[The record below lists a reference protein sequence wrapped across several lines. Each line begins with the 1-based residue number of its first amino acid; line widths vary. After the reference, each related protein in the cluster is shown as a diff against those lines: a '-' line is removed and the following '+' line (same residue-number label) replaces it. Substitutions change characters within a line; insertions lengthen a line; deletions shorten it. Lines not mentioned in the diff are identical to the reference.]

1 MKKRVLIAAILLLSV
16 IAPGISATHTFYAGN
31 FIKNHSLT
39 DFAGEPDVLSDSAC
53 ASYGIAPPLTRIL
66 FVFDCSFSMY
76 GKWQT
81 GMKMDIAKNLFS
93 KFLDSLQGTPN
104 LELGLRCYGHQFPL
118 QPQRNC
124 EDTKLEVPIGRPA
137 TAIPAMKSRLTTLV
151 PKGTTPIAYT
161 LSQCGDDFP
170 MDGKSSRNI
179 IILITDGIE
188 ECGGDPCAVSLMLQ
202 TKGITLK
209 PFVLGIGLEGNFEG
223 LNCIGKLYDISSEAS
238 FSTVLNIVVSQALN
252 NTTCQ
257 VNLLNNQGKPLE
269 TDVAMTFYDQQTG
282 AIRYNYMHTMNHRGD
297 PDTVI
302 LDPLSTY
309 RLVVHTIPEVVKENI
324 VITPGI
330 HNVIAVDAPQGF
342 LNVTI
347 AGTNNYP
354 RLQVIVRKKGEMN
367 TLVMADVGVPLKMLT
382 GKYDLEILTL
392 PRIYMQNVD
401 ISQSKTTTIQIPQ
414 AGTVSVFKPAEGT
427 GQVFLEEKNTL
438 TWVCNLD
445 DKRTN
450 ENLILQPGNYRIVF
464 RTKAAKETIYT
475 KEQKFKV
482 DAGGATTVK
491 LY

>member
-1 MKKRVLIAAILLLSV
+1 MKKRVLIAFILLASV
-16 IAPGISATHTFYAGN
+16 LTTHGLNAQQRN
-31 FIKNHSLT
+31 
-39 DFAGEPDVLSDSAC
+39 
-53 ASYGIAPPLTRIL
+53 APPLTRIL

-81 GMKMDIAKNLFS
+81 GMKMDIAKNLLI
-93 KFLDSLQGTPN
+93 KFLDSMQTTPN
-104 LELGLRCYGHQFPL
+104 LEMGLRCYGHQFPL

-124 EDTKLEVPIGRPA
+124 EDTKLEVPIGRPNVSV
-137 TAIPAMKSRLTTLV
+137 PAMKKRLETLV

-161 LSQCGDDFP
+161 LSQCGEDFP
-170 MDGKSSRNI
+170 VDNTNSRNI

-202 TKGITLK
+202 TKGIVLK
-209 PFVLGIGLEGNFEG
+209 PFVLGIGLEGNFES
-223 LNCIGKLYDISSEAS
+223 LNCIGKTYDISSEAN
-238 FSTVLNIVVSQALN
+238 FSTVLGIVVSQALN

-257 VNLLNNQGKPLE
+257 VNLLNNQGKPTE
-269 TDVAMTFYDQQTG
+269 TDVAMTFYDQTTG
-282 AIRYNYMHTMNHRGD
+282 AIRYSYMHTMNHRGD

-309 RLVVHTIPEVVKENI
+309 RLVVHTIPQVVKENI
-324 VITPGI
+324 TITSGI
-330 HNVIAVDAPQGF
+330 HNIIAVDAPQGF
-342 LNVTI
+342 LLLNI
-347 AGTNNYP
+347 AGTNNYS
-354 RLQVIVRKKGEMN
+354 RLQAIVRKKGEMN
-367 TLVMADVGVPLKMLT
+367 TLAMVDVGATTKMIV

-392 PRIYMQNVD
+392 PRIYMSNVD
-401 ISQSKTTTIQIPQ
+401 ISQSKTTTITIPQ
-414 AGTVSVFKPAEGT
+414 AGTVSIFKPAEGI

-445 DKRTN
+445 EKRTN
-450 ENLILQPGNYRIVF
+450 ENLVLQPGNYRIVF

-482 DAGGATTVK
+482 DAGGQTTVK

>member
-1 MKKRVLIAAILLLSV
+1 MRKLILV
-16 IAPGISATHTFYAGN
+16 IALLISGLFPAG
-31 FIKNHSLT
+31 SLH
-39 DFAGEPDVLSDSAC
+39 AQNRNQQQ
-53 ASYGIAPPLTRIL
+53 PLTRIL
-66 FVFDCSFSMY
+66 FVFDASFSMY
-76 GKWQT
+76 GRWQT
-81 GMKMDIAKNLFS
+81 GMKMDIAKRLFVQ
-93 KFLDSLQGTPN
+93 FLDSLQGTPN
-104 LELGLRCYGHQFPL
+104 LELGLRCYGHQYSL

-124 EDTKLEVPIGRPA
+124 EDSKLEVPIGKPNV
-137 TAIPAMKSRLTTLV
+137 AIPAMKKRMETIV

-161 LSQCGDDFP
+161 LQQCGDDFP
-170 MDGKSSRNI
+170 SDNVNSRNI

-188 ECGGDPCAVSLMLQ
+188 ECGGDPCAVSLALQ
-202 TKGITLK
+202 SKGIVLK
-209 PFVLGIGLEGNFEG
+209 PFVLGIGLEGNFES
-223 LNCIGKLYDISSEAS
+223 LNCVGKMYDISSEAT
-238 FSTVLNIVVSQALN
+238 FTQVLNIVVSQALN

-269 TDVAMTFYDQQTG
+269 TDVAMTFYDQTTG
-282 AIRYNYMHTMNHRGD
+282 VIRYSYMHTMNHRGV

-309 RLVVHTIPEVVKENI
+309 KLVVHTIPAQVKENI

-330 HNVIAVDAPQGF
+330 HNVIALDAPQGF
-342 LNVTI
+342 LNLQV
-347 AGTNNYP
+347 AGTNNYT
-354 RLQVIVRKKGEMN
+354 RLQAIVRKSGDMN
-367 TLVMADVGVPLKMLT
+367 TLVMQDFGSKQKYIV

-392 PRIYMQNVD
+392 PRIYMKGVSIAQSSTTD
-401 ISQSKTTTIQIPQ
+401 ILIPQ
-414 AGTVSVFKPAEGT
+414 AGTVSIFKPAEGT

-450 ENLILQPGNYRIVF
+450 ENLTLQPGNYRVIF

-482 DAGGATTVK
+482 EPGGAVTVK

>member
-1 MKKRVLIAAILLLSV
+1 MRKLILV
-16 IAPGISATHTFYAGN
+16 IALLISGLFPAG
-31 FIKNHSLT
+31 SLH
-39 DFAGEPDVLSDSAC
+39 AQNRNQQQ
-53 ASYGIAPPLTRIL
+53 PLTRIL
-66 FVFDCSFSMY
+66 FVFDASFSMY
-76 GKWQT
+76 GRWQT
-81 GMKMDIAKNLFS
+81 GMKMDIAKRLFVQ
-93 KFLDSLQGTPN
+93 FLDSLQGTPN
-104 LELGLRCYGHQFPL
+104 LELGLRCYGHQYSL

-124 EDTKLEVPIGRPA
+124 EDSKLEVPIGKPNV
-137 TAIPAMKSRLTTLV
+137 AIPAMKKRMETIV

-161 LSQCGDDFP
+161 LEQCGNDFP
-170 MDGKSSRNI
+170 SDNVNSRNI

-188 ECGGDPCAVSLMLQ
+188 ECGGDPCAVSLALQ
-202 TKGITLK
+202 SKGIVLK
-209 PFVLGIGLEGNFEG
+209 PFVLGIGLEGNFES
-223 LNCIGKLYDISSEAS
+223 LNCVGKMYDISSEAT
-238 FSTVLNIVVSQALN
+238 FTQVLNIVVSQALN

-269 TDVAMTFYDQQTG
+269 TDVAMTFYDQTTG
-282 AIRYNYMHTMNHRGD
+282 VIRYSYMHTMNHRGV

-309 RLVVHTIPEVVKENI
+309 RLVVHTIPAQVKENI

-330 HNVIAVDAPQGF
+330 HNIIAVDAPQGF
-342 LNVTI
+342 LNLQV
-347 AGTNNYP
+347 AGTNNYT
-354 RLQVIVRKKGEMN
+354 RLQAIVRKSGDMN
-367 TLVMADVGVPLKMLT
+367 TLVTQDFGSKQKYIV

-392 PRIYMQNVD
+392 PRIYMKGVSIAQSSTTD
-401 ISQSKTTTIQIPQ
+401 ILIPQ
-414 AGTVSVFKPAEGT
+414 AGTVSIFKPAEGT

-450 ENLILQPGNYRIVF
+450 ENLTLQPGNYRVIF

-482 DAGGATTVK
+482 DPGGAVTVK

>member
-1 MKKRVLIAAILLLSV
+1 MRKLILV
-16 IAPGISATHTFYAGN
+16 IALLISGLFPAG
-31 FIKNHSLT
+31 SLH
-39 DFAGEPDVLSDSAC
+39 AQNRNQQQ
-53 ASYGIAPPLTRIL
+53 PLTRIL
-66 FVFDCSFSMY
+66 FVFDASFSMY
-76 GKWQT
+76 GRWQT
-81 GMKMDIAKNLFS
+81 GMKMDIAKRLFVQ
-93 KFLDSLQGTPN
+93 FLDSLQGTPN
-104 LELGLRCYGHQFPL
+104 LELGLRCYGHQYSL

-124 EDTKLEVPIGRPA
+124 EDSKLEVPIGKPNV
-137 TAIPAMKSRLTTLV
+137 TIPAMKKRMETIV

-161 LSQCGDDFP
+161 LEQCGNDFP
-170 MDGKSSRNI
+170 SDNVNSRNI

-188 ECGGDPCAVSLMLQ
+188 ECGGDPCAVSLALQ
-202 TKGITLK
+202 SKGIVLK
-209 PFVLGIGLEGNFEG
+209 PFVLGIGLEGNFES
-223 LNCIGKLYDISSEAS
+223 LNCVGKMYDISSEAT
-238 FSTVLNIVVSQALN
+238 FTQVLNIVVSQALN

-269 TDVAMTFYDQQTG
+269 TDVAMTFYDQTTG
-282 AIRYNYMHTMNHRGD
+282 VIRYSYMHTMNHRGV

-309 RLVVHTIPEVVKENI
+309 KLVVHTIPAQVKENI

-330 HNVIAVDAPQGF
+330 HNIIALDAPQGF
-342 LNVTI
+342 LNLQV
-347 AGTNNYP
+347 AGTNNYT
-354 RLQVIVRKKGEMN
+354 RLQAIVRKSGDMN
-367 TLVMADVGVPLKMLT
+367 TLVTQDFGSKQKYIV

-392 PRIYMQNVD
+392 PRIYMKGVSIAQSSTTD
-401 ISQSKTTTIQIPQ
+401 ILIPQ
-414 AGTVSVFKPAEGT
+414 AGTVSIFKPAEGT

-450 ENLILQPGNYRIVF
+450 ENLTLQPGNYRVIF

-482 DAGGATTVK
+482 DPGGAVTVK

>member
-1 MKKRVLIAAILLLSV
+1 MRKLILV
-16 IAPGISATHTFYAGN
+16 IALLISGLFPAG
-31 FIKNHSLT
+31 SLH
-39 DFAGEPDVLSDSAC
+39 AQNRNQQQ
-53 ASYGIAPPLTRIL
+53 PLTRIL
-66 FVFDCSFSMY
+66 FVFDASFSMY
-76 GKWQT
+76 GRWQT
-81 GMKMDIAKNLFS
+81 GMKMDIAKRLFVQ
-93 KFLDSLQGTPN
+93 FLDSLQGTPN
-104 LELGLRCYGHQFPL
+104 LELGLRCYGHQYSL

-124 EDTKLEVPIGRPA
+124 EDSKLEVPIGKPNV
-137 TAIPAMKSRLTTLV
+137 AIPAMKKRMETIV

-161 LSQCGDDFP
+161 LEQCGNDFP
-170 MDGKSSRNI
+170 SDNVNSRNI

-188 ECGGDPCAVSLMLQ
+188 ECGGDPCAVSLALQ
-202 TKGITLK
+202 SKGIVLK
-209 PFVLGIGLEGNFEG
+209 PFVLGIGLEGNFES
-223 LNCIGKLYDISSEAS
+223 LNCVGKMYDISSEAT
-238 FSTVLNIVVSQALN
+238 FTQVLNIVVSQALN

-269 TDVAMTFYDQQTG
+269 TDVAMTFYDQTTG
-282 AIRYNYMHTMNHRGD
+282 VIRYSYMHTMNHRGV

-309 RLVVHTIPEVVKENI
+309 RLVVHTIPAQVKENI

-330 HNVIAVDAPQGF
+330 HNIIALDAPQGF
-342 LNVTI
+342 LNLQV
-347 AGTNNYP
+347 AGTNNYT
-354 RLQVIVRKKGEMN
+354 RLQAIIRKSGDMN
-367 TLVMADVGVPLKMLT
+367 TLVTQDFGSKQKYIV

-392 PRIYMQNVD
+392 PRIYMKGVSIAQSSTTD
-401 ISQSKTTTIQIPQ
+401 ILIPQ
-414 AGTVSVFKPAEGT
+414 AGTVSIFKPAEGT

-450 ENLILQPGNYRIVF
+450 ENLTLQPGNYRVIF

-482 DAGGATTVK
+482 EPGGAVTVK

>member
-1 MKKRVLIAAILLLSV
+1 MRKLILV
-16 IAPGISATHTFYAGN
+16 IALLISGLFPEG
-31 FIKNHSLT
+31 SLH
-39 DFAGEPDVLSDSAC
+39 AQNRNQQQ
-53 ASYGIAPPLTRIL
+53 PLTRIL
-66 FVFDCSFSMY
+66 FVFDASFSMY
-76 GKWQT
+76 GRWQT
-81 GMKMDIAKNLFS
+81 GMKMDIAKRLFVQ
-93 KFLDSLQGTPN
+93 FLDSLQGTPN
-104 LELGLRCYGHQFPL
+104 LELGLRCYGHQYSL

-124 EDTKLEVPIGRPA
+124 EDSKLEVPIGKPNV
-137 TAIPAMKSRLTTLV
+137 AIPAMKKRMETIV

-161 LSQCGDDFP
+161 LEQCGNDFP
-170 MDGKSSRNI
+170 SDNVNSRNI

-188 ECGGDPCAVSLMLQ
+188 ECGGDPCAVSLALQ
-202 TKGITLK
+202 SKGIVLK
-209 PFVLGIGLEGNFEG
+209 PFVLGIGLEGNFES
-223 LNCIGKLYDISSEAS
+223 LNCVGKMYDISSEAT
-238 FSTVLNIVVSQALN
+238 FTQVLNIVVSQALN

-269 TDVAMTFYDQQTG
+269 TDVAMTFYDQTTG
-282 AIRYNYMHTMNHRGD
+282 VIRYSYMHTMNHRGV

-309 RLVVHTIPEVVKENI
+309 RLVVHTIPAQVKENI

-330 HNVIAVDAPQGF
+330 HNIIALDAPQGF
-342 LNVTI
+342 LNLQV
-347 AGTNNYP
+347 AGTNNYT
-354 RLQVIVRKKGEMN
+354 RLQAIVRKSGDMN
-367 TLVMADVGVPLKMLT
+367 TLVTQDFGSKQKYIV

-392 PRIYMQNVD
+392 PRIYMKGVSIAQSSTTD
-401 ISQSKTTTIQIPQ
+401 ILIPQ
-414 AGTVSVFKPAEGT
+414 AGTVSIFKPAEGT

-450 ENLILQPGNYRIVF
+450 ENLTLQPGNYRVIF

-482 DAGGATTVK
+482 DPGGAVTVK

>member
-1 MKKRVLIAAILLLSV
+1 MRKLILV
-16 IAPGISATHTFYAGN
+16 IALLISGLFPAG
-31 FIKNHSLT
+31 SLH
-39 DFAGEPDVLSDSAC
+39 AQNRNQQQ
-53 ASYGIAPPLTRIL
+53 PLTRIL
-66 FVFDCSFSMY
+66 FVFDASFSMY
-76 GKWQT
+76 GRWQT
-81 GMKMDIAKNLFS
+81 GMKMDIAKRLFVQ
-93 KFLDSLQGTPN
+93 FLDSLQGTPN
-104 LELGLRCYGHQFPL
+104 LELGLRCYGHQYSL

-124 EDTKLEVPIGRPA
+124 EDSKLEVPIGKPNV
-137 TAIPAMKSRLTTLV
+137 AIPAMKKRMETIV

-161 LSQCGDDFP
+161 LQQCGDDFP
-170 MDGKSSRNI
+170 SDNVNSRNI

-188 ECGGDPCAVSLMLQ
+188 ECGGDPCAVSLALQ
-202 TKGITLK
+202 SKGIVLK
-209 PFVLGIGLEGNFEG
+209 PFVLGIGLEGNFES
-223 LNCIGKLYDISSEAS
+223 LNCVGKMYDISSEAT
-238 FSTVLNIVVSQALN
+238 FTQVLNIVVSQALN

-269 TDVAMTFYDQQTG
+269 TDVAMTFYDQTTG
-282 AIRYNYMHTMNHRGD
+282 VIRYSYMHTMNHRGV

-309 RLVVHTIPEVVKENI
+309 RLVVHTIPAQVKENI

-330 HNVIAVDAPQGF
+330 HNIIALDAPQGF
-342 LNVTI
+342 LNLQV
-347 AGTNNYP
+347 AGTNNYT
-354 RLQVIVRKKGEMN
+354 RLQAIVRKSGDMN
-367 TLVMADVGVPLKMLT
+367 TLVTQDFGSKQKYIV

-392 PRIYMQNVD
+392 PRIYMKGVSIAQSSTTD
-401 ISQSKTTTIQIPQ
+401 ILIPQ
-414 AGTVSVFKPAEGT
+414 AGTVSIFKPAEGT

-450 ENLILQPGNYRIVF
+450 ENLTLQPGNYRVIF

-482 DAGGATTVK
+482 DPGGAVTVK

>member
-1 MKKRVLIAAILLLSV
+1 MRKLILV
-16 IAPGISATHTFYAGN
+16 IALLISGLFPAG
-31 FIKNHSLT
+31 SLH
-39 DFAGEPDVLSDSAC
+39 AQNRNQQQ
-53 ASYGIAPPLTRIL
+53 PLTRIL
-66 FVFDCSFSMY
+66 FVFDASFSMY
-76 GKWQT
+76 GRWQT
-81 GMKMDIAKNLFS
+81 GMKMDIAKRLFVQ
-93 KFLDSLQGTPN
+93 FLDSLQGTPN
-104 LELGLRCYGHQFPL
+104 LELGLRCYGHQYSL

-124 EDTKLEVPIGRPA
+124 EDSKLEVPIGRPNV
-137 TAIPAMKSRLTTLV
+137 AIPAMKKRMETIV

-161 LSQCGDDFP
+161 LEQCGNDFP
-170 MDGKSSRNI
+170 SDNVNSRNI

-188 ECGGDPCAVSLMLQ
+188 ECGGDPCAVSLALQ
-202 TKGITLK
+202 SKGIVLK
-209 PFVLGIGLEGNFEG
+209 PFVLGIGLEGNFES
-223 LNCIGKLYDISSEAS
+223 LNCVGKMYDISSEAT
-238 FSTVLNIVVSQALN
+238 FTQVLNIVVSQALN

-269 TDVAMTFYDQQTG
+269 TDVAMTFYDQTTG
-282 AIRYNYMHTMNHRGD
+282 VIRYSYMHTMNHRGV

-309 RLVVHTIPEVVKENI
+309 KLVVHTIPAQVKENI

-330 HNVIAVDAPQGF
+330 HNIIALDAPQGF
-342 LNVTI
+342 LNLQV
-347 AGTNNYP
+347 AGTNNYT
-354 RLQVIVRKKGEMN
+354 RLQAIVRKSGDMN
-367 TLVMADVGVPLKMLT
+367 TLVTQDFGSKQKYIV

-392 PRIYMQNVD
+392 PRIYMKGVSIAQSSTTD
-401 ISQSKTTTIQIPQ
+401 ILIPQ
-414 AGTVSVFKPAEGT
+414 AGTVSIFKPAEGT

-450 ENLILQPGNYRIVF
+450 ENLTLQPGNYRVIF

-482 DAGGATTVK
+482 EPGGAVTVK

>member
-1 MKKRVLIAAILLLSV
+1 MRKLILV
-16 IAPGISATHTFYAGN
+16 IALLISGLFPGTPLRAQN
-31 FIKNHSLT
+31 RNQQQ
-39 DFAGEPDVLSDSAC
+39 
-53 ASYGIAPPLTRIL
+53 PLTRIL
-66 FVFDCSFSMY
+66 FVFDASFSMY
-76 GKWQT
+76 GRWQT
-81 GMKMDIAKNLFS
+81 GMKMDIAKRLFVQ
-93 KFLDSLQGTPN
+93 FLDSLQGTPN
-104 LELGLRCYGHQFPL
+104 LELGLRCYGHQYSL

-124 EDTKLEVPIGRPA
+124 EDSKLEVPIGKPNV
-137 TAIPAMKSRLTTLV
+137 AIPAMKKRMETIV

-161 LSQCGDDFP
+161 LEQCGNDFP
-170 MDGKSSRNI
+170 SDNVNSRNI

-188 ECGGDPCAVSLMLQ
+188 ECGGDPCAVSLALQ
-202 TKGITLK
+202 SKGIALK
-209 PFVLGIGLEGNFEG
+209 PFVLGIGLEGNFES
-223 LNCIGKLYDISSEAS
+223 LNCVGKMYDISSEAT
-238 FSTVLNIVVSQALN
+238 FTQVLNIVVSQALN

-269 TDVAMTFYDQQTG
+269 TDVAMTFYDQTTG
-282 AIRYNYMHTMNHRGD
+282 VIRYSYMHTMNHRGV

-309 RLVVHTIPEVVKENI
+309 RLVVHTIPAQVKENI

-330 HNVIAVDAPQGF
+330 HNIIALDAPQGF
-342 LNVTI
+342 LNLQV
-347 AGTNNYP
+347 AGTNNYT
-354 RLQVIVRKKGEMN
+354 RLQAIVRKSGDMN
-367 TLVMADVGVPLKMLT
+367 TLVTQDFGSKQKYIV

-392 PRIYMQNVD
+392 PRIYMKGVSIAQSSTTD
-401 ISQSKTTTIQIPQ
+401 ILIPQ
-414 AGTVSVFKPAEGT
+414 AGTVSIFKPAEGT

-450 ENLILQPGNYRIVF
+450 ENLTLQPGNYRVIF

-482 DAGGATTVK
+482 EPGGAVTVK

>member
-1 MKKRVLIAAILLLSV
+1 MKKRVLIAAILLLSF
-16 IAPGISATHTFYAGN
+16 IAPRLSAGPARLNGKVGQAFDVTN
-31 FIKNHSLT
+31 FVRNHS
-39 DFAGEPDVLSDSAC
+39 VLSDSAV
-53 ASYGIAPPLTRIL
+53 AAYGITPPLTRIL

-81 GMKMDIAKNLFS
+81 GMKMDIAKNLFVQ
-93 KFLDSLQGTPN
+93 FLDSLKTTPN
-104 LELGLRCYGHQFPL
+104 LELGLRCYGHEYSL

-124 EDTKLEVPIGRPA
+124 EDTKLEVPIGKPSV
-137 TAIPAMKSRLTTLV
+137 AIPAMKNRMTTLV
-151 PKGTTPIAYT
+151 PRGTTPIAYT

-170 MDGKSSRNI
+170 VDGKNARNI

-238 FSTVLNIVVSQALN
+238 FTTVLNIVVSQALN

-269 TDVAMTFYDQQTG
+269 TDVSMTFYDQQTG

-309 RLVVHTIPEVVKENI
+309 KLVVHTIPAVVKENI

-342 LNVTI
+342 LNVNI

-354 RLQVIVRKKGEMN
+354 RLQVIVRKKGEMP
-367 TLVMADVGVPLKMLT
+367 TLVMADVGVPLKLLT

-392 PRIYMQNVD
+392 PRIYMSNVD
-401 ISQSKTTTIQIPQ
+401 ISQSKTTTITIPQ

-464 RTKAAKETIYT
+464 RTKSAKETIYT

-482 DAGGATTVK
+482 DAGGSTTVK

>member
-1 MKKRVLIAAILLLSV
+1 MKKRVLIAFALLSV
-16 IAPGISATHTFYAGN
+16 LFGQKLSAEPGGQPA
-31 FIKNHSLT
+31 
-39 DFAGEPDVLSDSAC
+39 
-53 ASYGIAPPLTRIL
+53 PLTRIL

-81 GMKMDIAKNLFS
+81 GMKMDIAKDLFM
-93 KFLDSLQGTPN
+93 KFLDSMQTTPN
-104 LELGLRCYGHQFPL
+104 VEMALRCYGHQSPL

-124 EDTKLEVPIGRPA
+124 EDTKLEVPMGKPNV
-137 TAIPAMKSRLTTLV
+137 AIPAMKTKLASLV

-170 MDGKSSRNI
+170 DDGVNSRNI

-202 TKGITLK
+202 TKGIVLK
-209 PFVLGIGLEGNFEG
+209 PFVLGIGLEGNFES
-223 LNCIGKLYDISSEAS
+223 LNCIGKTYDISSEAN

-257 VNLLNNQGKPLE
+257 VNLLNNQGKPTE
-269 TDVAMTFYDQQTG
+269 SDVAMTFYDQTTG
-282 AIRYNYMHTMNHRGD
+282 VIRYSYMHTMNHRGV

-309 RLVVHTIPEVVKENI
+309 RLVVHTIPAVVKENI
-324 VITPGI
+324 TITPGI
-330 HNVIAVDAPQGF
+330 HNIIALDAPQGF
-342 LNVTI
+342 LNINI
-347 AGTNNYP
+347 AGANNYS
-354 RLQVIVRKKGEMN
+354 RLQAIVRKKGEMN
-367 TLVMADVGVPLKMLT
+367 TLVMVDIGSTTKLIT

-392 PRIYMQNVD
+392 PRIYMSNVD
-401 ISQSKTTTIQIPQ
+401 ISQSKTTNITIPQ
-414 AGTVSVFKPAEGT
+414 AGTVSIFKPAEGT
-427 GQVFLEEKNTL
+427 GQIFLEEKNTL

-445 DKRTN
+445 QKRTN
-450 ENLILQPGNYRIVF
+450 ENLVLQPGNYRVVF
-464 RTKAAKETIYT
+464 RSTAAKETIYT

-482 DAGGATTVK
+482 DAGGQTTVK